1 MYIYVCMHSS
11 TFMSSFSI
19 FSKFIIHVFVSLLS
33 VDTTATNIAIYG
45 AALLG
50 PPSPPHPMVSPVPPV
65 VPCGVGSPLPLPTV
79 VAVGSPLPPVVPC
92 GVGSPLPL
100 PTVVAVGCA
109 PFHGYCW
116 LGVWRPVAKGLD
128 LRM

>member
-1 MYIYVCMHSS
+1 MQTSR
-11 TFMSSFSI
+11 
-19 FSKFIIHVFVSLLS
+19 SKTEIEV
-33 VDTTATNIAIYG
+33 IYG

-50 PPSPPHPMVSPVPPV
+50 PPSPPHPMV
-65 VPCGVGSPLPLPTV
+65 
-79 VAVGSPLPPVVPC
+79 SPLPPVVPC

-109 PFHGYCW
+109 PFRGYCW

>member
-1 MYIYVCMHSS
+1 MKVGRM
-11 TFMSSFSI
+11 
-19 FSKFIIHVFVSLLS
+19 K
-33 VDTTATNIAIYG
+33 DPIYG

-50 PPSPPHPMVSPVPPV
+50 PPSPPHPMVSPLPPV
-65 VPCGVGSPLPLPTV
+65 VLCGVGSPLPLPTV

>member
-1 MYIYVCMHSS
+1 MCVNIYIY
-11 TFMSSFSI
+11 
-19 FSKFIIHVFVSLLS
+19 
-33 VDTTATNIAIYG
+33 IYG

-50 PPSPPHPMVSPVPPV
+50 PPSPPHPMV
-65 VPCGVGSPLPLPTV
+65 
-79 VAVGSPLPPVVPC
+79 SPLPPVVPC

>member
-1 MYIYVCMHSS
+1 M
-11 TFMSSFSI
+11 
-19 FSKFIIHVFVSLLS
+19 
-33 VDTTATNIAIYG
+33 YG

-50 PPSPPHPMVSPVPPV
+50 PPSPPQPMVSPLPRV

-116 LGVWRPVAKGLD
+116 LGVWRPAAKGLD

>member
-1 MYIYVCMHSS
+1 MYMYIFIYIYGYKEHVYIYIYTHMHKH
-11 TFMSSFSI
+11 TH
-19 FSKFIIHVFVSLLS
+19 IH
-33 VDTTATNIAIYG
+33 G

-50 PPSPPHPMVSPVPPV
+50 PPSPPHPMV
-65 VPCGVGSPLPLPTV
+65 
-79 VAVGSPLPPVVPC
+79 SPLPPVVPC

-116 LGVWRPVAKGLD
+116 LGVWRPVAKGFD

>member
-1 MYIYVCMHSS
+1 
-11 TFMSSFSI
+11 
-19 FSKFIIHVFVSLLS
+19 
-33 VDTTATNIAIYG
+33 
-45 AALLG
+45 
-50 PPSPPHPMVSPVPPV
+50 MVSPLPPV

-79 VAVGSPLPPVVPC
+79 VAVGSPLPPVV
-92 GVGSPLPL
+92 PLPL

>member
-1 MYIYVCMHSS
+1 MKQLPIDLSAR
-11 TFMSSFSI
+11 TSI
-19 FSKFIIHVFVSLLS
+19 LPLLWC
-33 VDTTATNIAIYG
+33 
-45 AALLG
+45 
-50 PPSPPHPMVSPVPPV
+50 PSPPFSASVPEPMD
-65 VPCGVGSPLPLPTV
+65 LPKRVIVKVRVEQRLAEHAAVLKLKGWAQMQNRTALPTV